1 MSGLSQATGMP
12 RTVFIG
18 KARAGLR
25 KEGERESTQPGSRMA
40 VVLHERSWYSSQN
53 LRLHSVGTWK
63 CLYDTNGKIQNP
75 ALE

>member
-25 KEGERESTQPGSRMA
+25 KEGERESTQPGSYMA
-40 VVLHERSWYSSQN
+40 VVLHERSW
-53 LRLHSVGTWK
+53 
-63 CLYDTNGKIQNP
+63 
-75 ALE
+75 